1 MLFVLKNSDGNSDNQ
16 MSLGLLDVW
25 KCLDGV
31 GPRRTYEQVEKLWGY
46 AKVSRYRLSVAYL
59 CVFRKRVE
67 QMERYEKRIAHVD
80 NYLGKLKLN
89 KSIPDY
95 YEGKSIL
102 VTGGAGAI
110 GSNLI
115 IALSKLVGKNGKVT
129 VLDNLSAIKEKDPWN
144 IVPLPNIMFV
154 YGDVRN
160 DVDLKRVF
168 KEDPSI
174 VFHLAA
180 FFANQNSIDYP
191 ETSANVD
198 IIGQIKLLEYSRIS
212 RLEKFVYAS
221 SGCAI
226 YGSYPELP
234 LKEEFIS
241 MHLTTPYQINKMT
254 GEMYCNFYHHHY
266 GLPIAN
272 CRFFNSY
279 GPGEAP
285 GQYRNVIPNFIYWA
299 MHGRSLPITG
309 TGEETGDFTYV
320 LDLVQGLI
328 KAGYYQKAV
337 GENFN
342 LASGTEIQI
351 KELAAMVN
359 KATGNKT
366 PINLMERR
374 KWDTKPRLLAS
385 IEKAEQL
392 IGYRPIVEFEEGFKE
407 NIEWFRDNWAKIEAV
422 ADFPP
427 GMSSAVR
434 GVESICGI
442 QKS

>member
-1 MLFVLKNSDGNSDNQ
+1 
-16 MSLGLLDVW
+16 
-25 KCLDGV
+25 
-31 GPRRTYEQVEKLWGY
+31 
-46 AKVSRYRLSVAYL
+46 
-59 CVFRKRVE
+59 
-67 QMERYEKRIAHVD
+67 MERYEKRIAHVD
-80 NYLGKLKLN
+80 NYLGKLELN
-89 KSIPDY
+89 KSILDY
-95 YEGKSIL
+95 YEGRSIL
-102 VTGGAGAI
+102 VTGGAGGI

-115 IALSKLVGKNGKVT
+115 IALSMLVGKDGKIA

-144 IVPLPNIMFV
+144 IAPLPNIMFV
-154 YGDVRN
+154 YGDVRD

-191 ETSANVD
+191 ETSADVD
-198 IIGQIKLLEYSRIS
+198 VLGQIRLLEYA
-212 RLEKFVYAS
+212 RLSKVERFVYAS

-226 YGSYPELP
+226 YGSYPKLP
-234 LKEEFIS
+234 IKEDFIS

-254 GEMYCNFYHHHY
+254 GEMYCNFYLHHY
-266 GLPIAN
+266 DLKTVN

-299 MHGRSLPITG
+299 MKGYSLPITG
-309 TGEETGDFTYV
+309 TGEETRDFTYV
-320 LDLVQGLI
+320 MDLVQGLI
-328 KAGYYQKAV
+328 KAGYEERAV
-337 GENFN
+337 GANFN
-342 LASGTEIQI
+342 LASGKELQI
-351 KELAAMVN
+351 KDLAQIVN
-359 KATGNKT
+359 EATGNPS
-366 PINLMERR
+366 PINFRERR
-374 KWDTKPRLLAS
+374 KWDTKPRLLAC

-392 IGYRPIVEFEEGFKE
+392 IGYRPFVEFQEGFKE
-407 NIEWFRDNWAKIEAV
+407 NIEWFRDNWVKIEAV
-422 ADFPP
+422 SDFPP

>member
-1 MLFVLKNSDGNSDNQ
+1 MGN
-16 MSLGLLDVW
+16 
-25 KCLDGV
+25 
-31 GPRRTYEQVEKLWGY
+31 
-46 AKVSRYRLSVAYL
+46 
-59 CVFRKRVE
+59 
-67 QMERYEKRIAHVD
+67 YEKRISLA
-80 NYLGKLKLN
+80 NEYMNRMNL
-89 KSIPDY
+89 SREISDY
-95 YEGKSIL
+95 YAGRTIL

-115 IALSKLVGKNGKVT
+115 IALSSLVGNNGKIL
-129 VLDNLSAIKEKDPWN
+129 VLDNLSSIKAKDPWN
-144 IVPLPNIMFV
+144 VTPLPNIMFV
-154 YGDVRN
+154 LGDVRS

-180 FFANQNSIDYP
+180 FFANQNSVDYP
-191 ETSANVD
+191 ETSAEVD
-198 IIGQIKLLEYSRIS
+198 VIGQIKLLEYSRIS
-212 RLEKFVYAS
+212 KIDKFIYAS

-266 GLPIAN
+266 GLPIVN

-279 GPGEAP
+279 GPGEVP

-299 MHGRSLPITG
+299 MNGIGLPITG
-309 TGEETGDFTYV
+309 TGEETRDFTYV

-328 KAGYYQKAV
+328 KAGYHQNAI

-342 LASGTEIQI
+342 LASG
-351 KELAAMVN
+351 KEVSIRDLAKMVN
-359 KATGNKT
+359 NATGNKAE
-366 PINLMERR
+366 IIFGERR

-385 IEKAEQL
+385 IDKAQRL
-392 IGYRPIVEFEEGFKE
+392 IGYEPLIGFEEGFQT
-407 NIEWFRDNWAKIEAV
+407 NIEWFRDYLGKIESL

-434 GVESICGI
+434 GIDIRAG
-442 QKS
+442 K